1 MEKCDIVEELRH
13 TCRLRSEEVR
23 SSASCLPKYVCDQES
38 QVRYASWSIPREG
51 GLASWAGGSHRHV
64 PAPAEQGQRG
74 GREVGLGAF
83 ELHDESVILSQQ
95 LAL

>member
-1 MEKCDIVEELRH
+1 MPLGASPEKV
-13 TCRLRSEEVR
+13 
-23 SSASCLPKYVCDQES
+23 AWP
-38 QVRYASWSIPREG
+38 PGREG
-51 GLASWAGGSHRHV
+51 ANRHV

-74 GREVGLGAF
+74 GREVGLEVF